1 MTWWDLFQCCVAPH
15 NSDLFGQCNYPS
27 LATGERPS
35 DQLAHWLGYLVNIQ
49 TKRRPLL
56 AITGQ
61 PDLAMNHGGAVY
73 GTRPVMTDREIRDS
87 QEPDLADSW
96 SSVKLNLARGE
107 FCWHHKNRRQ
117 TGAKMVNTKSLAR
130 LKELLESSQLLW
142 PGKRRFISCCKS
154 SIISHGAT
162 SQRKTVR
169 LRKIRG

>member
-1 MTWWDLFQCCVAPH
+1 MQLSFPGHWRATEWPASPLTWISCKYPDKAETAV
-15 NSDLFGQCNYPS
+15 SDHWP
-27 LATGERPS
+27 ARPCHES
-35 DQLAHWLGYLVNIQ
+35 WWSSVWHQL
-49 TKRRPLL
+49 
-56 AITGQ
+56 
-61 PDLAMNHGGAVY
+61 
-73 GTRPVMTDREIRDS
+73 RPVMTDREIRDS

-96 SSVKLNLARGE
+96 SSVKSNLARGE

-130 LKELLESSQLLW
+130 LKALLESFELLW
-142 PGKRRFISCCKS
+142 PGKRRSISCCKS